1 MNNPYVVSP
10 RDAARALRAEVWN
23 VSGMMQLPVDP
34 FAMADR
40 LGIAVKQERLDPNLA
55 GFIVREGGGPVEVFL
70 NASDGGMR
78 QRFTLAHELGH
89 FVKNRNEQNIGYVD
103 ERSELAAS
111 GANPAEVWCNQFAAE
126 LLMPAAIIKSTGPR
140 DGRRT
145 NSLRSSMFRAARSI
159 SGSRI
164 LDCADTAAGRGSD
177 DAGVSSNTKAYV
189 DQRLSAAR
197 RLEAESGAA
206 PTGATLQ
213 EIRARLSPTKI
224 PPVRCA
230 QLSCGYATPR
240 WRTRNRTLTYA
251 DWWLWS
257 IGFVCAQLLAANL
270 FFGWYLWFNRVNP
283 DGKIMIVWL
292 TSSVIEVIGIVV
304 IIATSLFPK
313 GKNGRSACRESSVTA
328 TAN

>member
-1 MNNPYVVSP
+1 MPGAEDGDDGAADSLDLIGAHRAGLDVEGMGSFLVVKHGDGAVVVSYWRRMVLRPDTMNADRRRAASMNNPYVVSP

-126 LLMPAAIIKSTGPR
+126 LLMPAAIIKKYWAEGWSA
-140 DGRRT
+140 DELAQKF
-145 NSLRSSMFRAARSI
+145 NV
-159 SGSRI
+159 SGSAI
-164 LDCADTAAGRGSD
+164 DF
-177 DAGVSSNTKAYV
+177 
-189 DQRLSAAR
+189 RL
-197 RLEAESGAA
+197 
-206 PTGATLQ
+206 
-213 EIRARLSPTKI
+213 K
-224 PPVRCA
+224 
-230 QLSCGYATPR
+230 
-240 WRTRNRTLTYA
+240 
-251 DWWLWS
+251 
-257 IGFVCAQLLAANL
+257 NL
-270 FFGWYLWFNRVNP
+270 GLR
-283 DGKIMIVWL
+283 
-292 TSSVIEVIGIVV
+292 
-304 IIATSLFPK
+304 
-313 GKNGRSACRESSVTA
+313 
-328 TAN
+328 